1 MLAQNNKFYSRF
13 PLDVAIMQR
22 LVMHLDSRQEGGA
35 PLPSGGLLT
44 PRALQLLGLSG
55 LGSVGGF
62 ERLHFLLERAFDG
75 DEISSV
81 FLNVSAE
88 GPQTP
93 VPAPRRIRLTCSHA
107 PPLTLGIH

>member
-1 MLAQNNKFYSRF
+1 MITQNNKFYSRF
-13 PLDVAIMQR
+13 PMDVAIMQR

-75 DEISSV
+75 DDISSV
-81 FLNVSAE
+81 FLSVRAAGSQRDVA
-88 GPQTP
+88 TSTY
-93 VPAPRRIRLTCSHA
+93 IRLRGH
-107 PPLTLGIH
+107 L

>member
-1 MLAQNNKFYSRF
+1 MITQNNKFYSRF

-75 DEISSV
+75 DDISSV
-81 FLNVSAE
+81 FLNVSAA
-88 GPQTP
+88 GPQP
-93 VPAPRRIRLTCSHA
+93 NVPASKCIRLTGFHG
-107 PPLTLGIH
+107 PPLILDIR